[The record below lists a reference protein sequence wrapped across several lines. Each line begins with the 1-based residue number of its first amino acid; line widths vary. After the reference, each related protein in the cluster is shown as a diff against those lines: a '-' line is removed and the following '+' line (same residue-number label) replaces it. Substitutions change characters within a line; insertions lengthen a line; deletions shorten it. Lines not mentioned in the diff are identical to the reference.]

1 MLLKKSYFI
10 KFPFIILPIL
20 LLLLLGGCIQTL
32 HKILVPQDTSPVSSK
47 TSDTVSSQPI
57 ISDTDSSKKESSEP
71 GSAVTDSVS
80 LETDTAEYEHTSS
93 EIEADLN
100 DLASNE
106 KKTVITDTTAKNL
119 ASTETET
126 DISEPSYS
134 ETKTAVVD
142 SASSETETTVT
153 ESTSPETTVSDLE
166 STETDTD
173 VSEPSHSEKET
184 ALADSF
190 SSEKETVVIEPAS
203 SEPTTSDNI
212 TTQNSLQYEPT
223 RPSSPFDERKQIN
236 ASIKKETENYKK
248 DIDPKVSSI
257 TRAQR
262 FLDEALDFCQVA
274 QDFWQNG
281 ELDNALEVLDQAYSL
296 VLKVDNYDQ
305 PKLMQQKE
313 DLRFMI
319 SKRILEIYASRN
331 IVVNGEH
338 NAIPM
343 VMNKHVQAEIN
354 LFKGPE
360 YKFFIQSY
368 KRSGRYRPQI
378 LEALKEAGIP
388 AELSWLP
395 LIESGFKV
403 NALSRS
409 RALGLWQFIPS
420 TGYKFG
426 LKRDIYVDERLDPI
440 KSTKAAIAYL
450 KELHQIFGDWATV
463 LAAYNCG
470 EGRVLR
476 VIRTQNV
483 NYLDNFWDLYE
494 RLPRETARY
503 FPKFMATLH
512 ILKNPEIIGLDLIDV
527 DLPLEYESVTIS
539 KQVHLK
545 DVAKKIGISEKFLK
559 ELNPELRYNIL
570 PGNSYS
576 LRVPPGTGDV
586 LLAKIDEIPISSK
599 RRQAF
604 VYHRIR
610 PGESLSVIARRY
622 RTSVESIV
630 RANNIRRSSFIIAGK
645 KLKIPLRG
653 TIITRPKKIIKRN
666 YEQASTHVVKRGD
679 SLWIIAKRYGTTTR
693 KIQKLNNLYTT
704 TLQIGQVLE
713 IPGHKNESPPSDGK
727 KVYFVKR
734 GDSPYTIAHQ
744 HNMSLGHF
752 LRINHL
758 TPRSRIYPNQRLYVE

>member
-1 MLLKKSYFI
+1 MLLIKSYFI
-10 KFPFIILPIL
+10 KFPFIILPVL
-20 LLLLLGGCIQTL
+20 LLLLLGGCIQTM

-47 TSDTVSSQPI
+47 TSDTVSSEPI
-57 ISDTDSSKKESSEP
+57 ISDTDSSKKESSEF

-80 LETDTAEYEHTSS
+80 LESDTAEYEHTS
-93 EIEADLN
+93 
-100 DLASNE
+100 
-106 KKTVITDTTAKNL
+106 
-119 ASTETET
+119 
-126 DISEPSYS
+126 S

-142 SASSETETTVT
+142 SASSETETAVVDSASSETETIVT
-153 ESTSPETTVSDLE
+153 EPTSPETTVSDLE
-166 STETDTD
+166 STETETD
-173 VSEPSHSEKET
+173 VSEPSHSETET
-184 ALADSF
+184 AVVDSF
-190 SSEKETVVIEPAS
+190 SSE
-203 SEPTTSDNI
+203 
-212 TTQNSLQYEPT
+212 
-223 RPSSPFDERKQIN
+223 
-236 ASIKKETENYKK
+236 KETENYKK
-248 DIDPKVSSI
+248 DIDPKISSI

-426 LKRDIYVDERLDPI
+426 LKRNIYVDERLDPE

-476 VIRTQNV
+476 VIRAQNV

-512 ILKNPEIIGLDLIDV
+512 ILKNPKIIGLDLIDV

-559 ELNPELRYNIL
+559 EFNPELRYNIL

-576 LRVPPGTGDV
+576 LRVPPGKGDV

-622 RTSVESIV
+622 RTSVKSIV

-653 TIITRPKKIIKRN
+653 TIIARPKKIIKRN